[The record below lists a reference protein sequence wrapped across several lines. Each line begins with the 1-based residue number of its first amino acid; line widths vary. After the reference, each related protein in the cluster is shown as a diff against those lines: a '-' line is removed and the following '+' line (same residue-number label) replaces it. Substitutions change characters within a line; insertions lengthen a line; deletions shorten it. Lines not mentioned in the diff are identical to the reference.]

1 MLFRI
6 KESKQIEEQ
15 GHQLTKLEQKLA
27 ECESETKQIILEVKH
42 SRELIDTLRSQNESL
57 QEENAWLRSL
67 VGKKMLK
74 REQKKGRS

>member
-1 MLFRI
+1 MLFRT
-6 KESKQIEEQ
+6 KESRDIEKLSHEVAE
-15 GHQLTKLEQKLA
+15 LEQKLA

>member
-1 MLFRI
+1 MLFRT
-6 KESKQIEEQ
+6 KESRDIEKLSHEVAELEKKVSKQE
-15 GHQLTKLEQKLA
+15 
-27 ECESETKQIILEVKH
+27 LEVKH
-42 SRELIDTLRSQNESL
+42 SRELIDTFRSQNESL